1 MMSFLSN
8 VKIKNKLILMLVL
21 PILGLLYFSMN
32 KILDEYKLLGEMNS
46 LDRLSFL
53 AVTISPAMH
62 EFQKERGIS
71 AGFIGSKGTRFV
83 SELPAQRTETDKKL
97 TELRESLKNIDGSQF
112 GAEFGNSIDKA
123 VNNLGMLGEKRNSI
137 SGLSITAQEAV
148 TYYSNTITSLLD
160 VIVYMIKLSTNAE
173 VSTQITAYFNFLQGK
188 EWAGRERA
196 FMTNIF
202 VANRFEAGELL
213 KFSSI
218 IAKEDAYFNTFLSFA
233 TAHQKSFYE
242 NKLSNHVMD
251 EIAKMREIAFD
262 KASEGNFGVDEG
274 YWFKTMTEKINLMKE
289 VEDRLSDDLKALT
302 GELKTHARTAL
313 LFSGTATMSII
324 AVVLFLSYFITRSI
338 TVPLS
343 MSIKILDR
351 LSKNDLTVDIKA
363 NSEDRVLT
371 LSKDEIGQML
381 AAMKNMVENL
391 KKVITN
397 VKSMTDNVASASEEL
412 SASAT
417 QIAKGTT
424 SQTERATTVATS
436 SEEMSA
442 TVMEVAKNA
451 SGASESAKDANK
463 LAQKGKD
470 MVENTV
476 HGMNDIAS
484 AVKES
489 ASVITRLGTR
499 SNEIGE
505 IIKVINDIADQTNLL
520 ALNAAIEAARAG
532 EYGRGFA
539 VVADE
544 VRKLAEKTTKA
555 TKEIG
560 GMINTIQDETGK
572 AVASM
577 GAVQKEV
584 EEEVKIAKDAGS
596 SLNEIVS
603 NVDKLTGQIQQI
615 AVASEEQSAATDTIS
630 RDIQDI
636 ANTTKETSASSTQ
649 IAEASNDLSKL
660 AANLQ
665 GIVGQFK
672 I

>member
-1 MMSFLSN
+1 MSFLSN
-8 VKIKNKLILMLVL
+8 VKIKNKLNLMLIFPL
-21 PILGLLYFSMN
+21 LGLLYFSMN

-46 LDRLSFL
+46 LDRLSSL
-53 AVTISPAMH
+53 AVSISPVVH
-62 EFQKERGIS
+62 ELQKERGMS
-71 AGFIGSKGTRFV
+71 AGFIGSKGTKFT
-83 SELPAQRTETDKKL
+83 SELSSQRLETDKRL
-97 TELRESLKNIDGSQF
+97 TELKESLKNVDGSRF
-112 GAEFGNSIDKA
+112 GTEFENNIDKA
-123 VNNLGMLGEKRNSI
+123 LSNIGMLGEKRNSI
-137 SGLSITAQEAV
+137 SGLSIPAHEAV
-148 TYYSNTITSLLD
+148 TYYSSTITSLMD

-188 EWAGRERA
+188 EWTGRERA
-196 FMTNIF
+196 FMNNIF
-202 VANRFEAGELL
+202 AANRFEAGEML

-218 IAKEDAYFNTFLSFA
+218 IAKEDAYLNTFLSFA
-233 TAHQKSFYE
+233 ADNQKSFYE

-262 KASEGNFGVDEG
+262 KANEGNFGVDAG
-274 YWFKTMTEKINLMKE
+274 FWFKTMTERINLMKE

-302 GELKTHARTAL
+302 GQLKTRARTAL
-313 LFSGTATMSII
+313 LFSVTLTIIII

-363 NSEDRVLT
+363 NSEDRVLA
-371 LSKDEIGQML
+371 LSKDEAGQML
-381 AAMKNMVENL
+381 SAMKNMAENI

-417 QIAKGTT
+417 QIAKGTA
-424 SQTERATTVATS
+424 SQTERATTVAAS
-436 SEEMSA
+436 AEEMSA
-442 TVMEVAKNA
+442 TVIEVAKNA
-451 SGASESAKDANK
+451 SSASESAKESNK
-463 LAQKGKD
+463 IAQKGKD
-470 MVENTV
+470 MVERTV

-489 ASVITRLGTR
+489 ASVITRLGSR
-499 SNEIGE
+499 SSEIGE
-505 IIKVINDIADQTNLL
+505 IIKVIDDIADQTNLL

-532 EYGRGFA
+532 EHGRGFA

-560 GMINTIQDETGK
+560 GMISTIQDETGK
-572 AVASM
+572 AVQSM

-584 EEEVKIAKDAGS
+584 GEEGKLAKDAGNA
-596 SLNEIVS
+596 LNEIVS
-603 NVDKLTGQIQQI
+603 NVDKLNTMIQQI

-665 GIVGQFK
+665 GVVGQFK